1 MDRIYKCA
9 PLPFMGQKRYFLRTF
24 IEVLEQAGGGIDTV
38 VDLFG
43 GSGLLSHTAKRVL
56 PGCRVVY
63 NDFDRYVDRLAVVE
77 QTNGILRAIKECLT
91 GVEPNKR
98 LSDRQCADVLDIVHD
113 HEKQNGYADILTIG
127 RSVLFSGKWAK
138 SLDELRRHTMYN
150 RVHSGDYR
158 ADGYLDG
165 LEVVHLDYQDLFDL
179 HRDNPRVLF
188 LIDPPYL
195 TTECGMYKNYW
206 KLTDHLNV
214 LRLLK
219 GTKYVYFTSDKSQ
232 IVELCQWLADE
243 YREAAPM
250 WGAEIRQR
258 TNTLNYQAKFNDMM
272 ITRL

>member
-77 QTNGILRAIKECLT
+77 QTNGILRAIKEFLT
-91 GVEPNKR
+91 GVEPNKC
-98 LSDRQCADVLDIVHD
+98 LSDRQRADVLDIVHD
-113 HEKQNGYADILTIG
+113 YEKQNGYTDILTIG
-127 RSVLFSGKWAK
+127 RSLLFSGKWVT

-250 WGAEIRQR
+250 WGAEIR
-258 TNTLNYQAKFNDMM
+258 
-272 ITRL
+272 